1 MKMHTLLLTI
11 LCTQFYIM
19 SISQDLTLPLWSGDI
34 PNSRL
39 SDEKINYGD
48 RDITWITGVQIPDIA
63 VYLPTEKIATGQGVL
78 ICPGGGYAGLAY
90 DWEGTD
96 IAKWL
101 NSKGIA
107 GFVLKYRLPQSK
119 SVVTARHAPL
129 MDAQRAMRL
138 IRSKSDE
145 WNLKQ
150 NQIGVMGFSAGGH
163 LASTLT
169 MHHDELLV
177 ENYDPL
183 DSFPAYPNFQI
194 LIYPVITF
202 SPAYRHNGS
211 KENLIGKKATDELIH
226 FYSNENH
233 VTENTPPTFL
243 THSTDDRS
251 VPVENSLLMY
261 KALKDQNI
269 PVEMHIYPFGG
280 HGFALAL
287 GQGYLSDWTNRLA
300 DWLEYVSAEN

>member
-1 MKMHTLLLTI
+1 MKMSMLILPNLFMLLYT
-11 LCTQFYIM
+11 M
-19 SISQDLTLPLWSGDI
+19 SFSQDLTIPIWSGEI
-34 PNSRL
+34 PNSQP
-39 SDEKINYGD
+39 SDEKLDLGD
-48 RDITWITGVQIPDIA
+48 RDITWMTGVQTPDIA

-90 DWEGTD
+90 DWEGSD

-119 SVVTARHAPL
+119 SVVIGRHAPL

-145 WNLKQ
+145 WNVDKDQ
-150 NQIGVMGFSAGGH
+150 VGVMGFSAGGH

-169 MHHDELLV
+169 MHHDEDLV
-177 ENYDPL
+177 KNYDAL
-183 DSFPAYPNFQI
+183 DTLSAHPNFQI
-194 LIYPVITF
+194 LVYPVITF
-202 SPAYRHNGS
+202 SPADRHNGS

-226 FYSNENH
+226 YFSNENH
-233 VTENTPPTFL
+233 VTAETPPTFL
-243 THSTDDRS
+243 IHSTDDRA

-287 GQGYLSDWTNRLA
+287 GQAYLSSWTDRLA
-300 DWLEYVSAEN
+300 DWLGHLLPTN